1 MTHRTVVPT
10 PPSEMLLQ
18 WASAAPSNGFLS
30 LSAKM
35 GANDSQPFTF
45 SCSSRWK
52 VGPIPSCCSWARPGS
67 TAMKEMLCQLEVLR
81 RPELPRKRVWLP
93 CWSNHRGRVP
103 GHVSDIGSDFLPV
116 IPGDR
121 LCQLSTSAE

>member
-1 MTHRTVVPT
+1 MTHRAVVPT

-35 GANDSQPFTF
+35 GANDSQPFMF

-67 TAMKEMLCQLEVLR
+67 TAMKEMLCQLEV
-81 RPELPRKRVWLP
+81 
-93 CWSNHRGRVP
+93 RGP
-103 GHVSDIGSDFLPV
+103 SFHVNVSGYPAGAITEGGCLD
-116 IPGDR
+116 
-121 LCQLSTSAE
+121 T